1 MKVLILTCYY
11 PPEHAASI
19 YLLSNLAEDLARH
32 GCEVEVIAP
41 VPCRGLDE
49 HTRRKYRS
57 LRREEKYDG
66 RLVVRRILIPFAES
80 HRTLA
85 RAVRY
90 IIISLVLL
98 VAGLFSKADVVKV
111 YSTPPTMGIVGAL
124 LRILRRIPVVYEVQD
139 IFPDSLVNSGVS
151 SSSAIIALGRLMERL
166 SYRHASR
173 IIVISRDFRDNLVAK
188 GVASDKIDVV
198 YNWVDE
204 RAVSPVQRDQ
214 NVLVGRYALDASAF
228 YVSYCGNIGH
238 TQNLEMLVDV
248 AAELMHLG
256 DLKFIIIGDGAHAQ
270 ALKRYAAD
278 REARNVVFLPFQP
291 YEDISHV
298 FSLGDV
304 GLVISKK
311 NIGMNSFPSKTWSIM
326 SAARPVLASFDRD
339 SELREIIENADCGRY
354 VAAEDKVGLQ
364 DAVLWMYQSRDCLE
378 RYGKNGREFVLRNL
392 TRWVGAT
399 RNYEAL
405 CKAMRH

>member
-98 VAGLFSKADVVKV
+98 VAGLFSKADVVKI
-111 YSTPPTMGIVGAL
+111 YSTPPTMGVVGAL

-188 GVASDKIDVV
+188 GVAPDKIDVV

-204 RAVSPVQRDQ
+204 KAVVPVERDQ
-214 NVLVGRYALDASAF
+214 NVLVGRYALDPSAF

-248 AAELMHLG
+248 AVELAHIR
-256 DLKFIIIGDGAHAQ
+256 DLKLVIIGDGAHTH

-278 REARNVVFLPFQP
+278 REAKNVIFIPFQP

-326 SAARPVLASFDRD
+326 SAARSVLASFDYD
-339 SELREIIENADCGRY
+339 SELREIIEGADCGRY
-354 VAAEDKVGLQ
+354 VVAEDKAGLLG
-364 DAVLWMYQSRDCLE
+364 AILWMYQNRDCLE
-378 RYGKNGREFVLRNL
+378 RYGRNGREFVLRKL
-392 TRWVGAT
+392 TRHVGMEK
-399 RNYEAL
+399 NYDVLRRAV
-405 CKAMRH
+405 KG